1 MELYIIRHAI
11 AVDRFD
17 ADVQSDAER
26 WLTGEGIEKMK
37 IAAQGLARIIEG
49 FDCIYTSP
57 YRRAKETAEIVA
69 DALPAP
75 IEELGELQPG
85 VVFNDIAKALKP
97 QSDACVALVGHEPDL
112 SELISESI
120 SAAMHAHVLMKKGA
134 AARIDFTSH
143 MAPGLGALVW
153 LMQPK
158 QLRAL
163 GQ

>member
-17 ADVQSDAER
+17 AEVQSDAER
-26 WLTGEGIEKMK
+26 WLTDEGIEKMK
-37 IAAQGLARIIEG
+37 IAARGLASLIDG

-57 YRRAKETAEIVA
+57 YRRAKETAQIVA

-85 VVFNDIAKALKP
+85 VEFGLIAKML
-97 QSDACVALVGHEPDL
+97 QSKTDDCVALVGHEPDL

-120 SAAMHAHVLMKKGA
+120 SATMHARVLMKKGA
-134 AARIDFTSH
+134 VARIDFPSQI
-143 MAPGLGALVW
+143 APGFGTLAW
-153 LMQPK
+153 LLQPK